1 MKSKIKDLDVYA
13 NYFRVADE
21 QQKTKK
27 NQGTIDFSNSL
38 KGGI

>member
-27 NQGTIDFSNSL
+27 IRGQ
-38 KGGI
+38 